1 MTTFQ
6 RLENLLSVWRERA
19 DNLDSDLIEIGA
31 AINLCLDDFEKV
43 ISEIRNQ
50 RRRAGKI
57 GGLKKSPSKTDSNRR
72 NASRPRKK
80 AAE

>member
-50 RRRAGKI
+50 RRRAGQV
-57 GGLKKSPSKTDSNRR
+57 GGSRKSKAKTISSRR